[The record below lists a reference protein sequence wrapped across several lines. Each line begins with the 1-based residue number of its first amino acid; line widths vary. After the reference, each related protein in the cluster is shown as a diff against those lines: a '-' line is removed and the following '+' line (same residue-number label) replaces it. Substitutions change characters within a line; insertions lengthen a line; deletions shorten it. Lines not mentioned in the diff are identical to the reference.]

1 MRKYRWSAG
10 FALLATVFGLPTMP
24 AMAQDS
30 PGAIAPPSRL
40 APPDALREPVSE
52 TPATQP
58 QAPAGGTLARLR
70 VERFRFQGHSL
81 FDDAALQA
89 QLAAFTGRALTLDH
103 LFEAADAIAALY
115 HRAGWDLA
123 TVTVPAQR
131 VDSGEVLLEI
141 FEGRAGTVD
150 VEGAQRYRPSTLARR
165 IDSRAGEP
173 LRSDRLAADV
183 LRLRDLPGVDARAV
197 LRPGRDYG
205 ETDAVLR
212 IVEKAWDATLF
223 VDNHGRDNVGEI
235 RAGVSGALH
244 NPLRL
249 GDQLQVVALQSQG
262 AQLRYGSVGY
272 SLPVTRSNIR
282 LFAQYAEGRFETAL
296 RIPTVVPPGSAVFPI
311 DGRNRVLRAG
321 FEIPLHRAA
330 RERFDLTLAVKDVAA
345 DTDQFG
351 LSLRGTDITLFEA
364 GLRYAQHNL
373 RGAHTRF
380 GLNLS
385 TNFRHQSR
393 AGLLTLS
400 EPGRAQ
406 RLRIGGDLMHRQ
418 PLGRYALTSE
428 LQWVYSPDR
437 LVDTELFHIGGP
449 DSVRGYPAAEARGDY
464 GLAGGLALSRPL
476 RLGHAV
482 LDPRVFLDA
491 GRAWRRQ
498 RLAGEDPVSLSSAG
512 IGFDL
517 HYREFASL
525 RVDLARPLDDDRH
538 TVSDGRD
545 STRLFAALHLRF

>member
-1 MRKYRWSAG
+1 MRNCCWSTRR
-10 FALLATVFGLPTMP
+10 ALLISVFGL
-24 AMAQDS
+24 AVGQAAASES
-30 PGAIAPPSRL
+30 PGAIATPAPL
-40 APPDALREPVSE
+40 PAPITAAPPLP
-52 TPATQP
+52 
-58 QAPAGGTLARLR
+58 APAQQPSPPTGGALGRIR
-70 VERFRFQGHSL
+70 VEAFAFSGNTL
-81 FDDAALQA
+81 FDDTR
-89 QLAAFTGRALTLDH
+89 LAAELAQFIDRPLTLDN
-103 LFEAADAIAALY
+103 LFEAADAVAAVY
-115 HRAGWDLA
+115 HRAGWTLA

-131 VDSGEVLLEI
+131 VDAGHVRLEVI
-141 FEGRAGTVD
+141 EGRAGQVSI
-150 VEGAQRYRPSTLARR
+150 EGARRYREATLARR
-165 IDSRAGEP
+165 IDSTAGDV
-173 LRSDRLAADV
+173 LRTDRLAADV
-183 LRLRDLPGVDARAV
+183 LRLRDMPGLDARAV
-197 LRPGRDYG
+197 LRPGAEYG

-212 IVEKAWDATLF
+212 VTEQPVNATLF

-235 RAGVSGALH
+235 RAGIGGH
-244 NPLRL
+244 FNNPLRI
-249 GDQLQVVALQSQG
+249 GDQLQVMALQSQG
-262 AQLRYGSVGY
+262 AQLRYGSIGY
-272 SLPVTRSNIR
+272 SLPITRSNIR
-282 LFAQYAEGRFETAL
+282 LFASYAEGRFETEL
-296 RIPTVVPPGSAVFPI
+296 RLPTVVPPGSVVFPI

-321 FEIPLHRAA
+321 FDIPLHRAA

-364 GLRYAQHNL
+364 GLRYAQHSSQ
-373 RGAHTRF
+373 GAHTRF
-380 GLNLS
+380 GLTLS

-393 AGLLTLS
+393 AGLLTLT

-476 RLGHAV
+476 RIGHAV
-482 LDPRVFLDA
+482 LDPRLFLDA

-498 RLAGEDPVSLSSAG
+498 RLAGEEPVSLSSAG